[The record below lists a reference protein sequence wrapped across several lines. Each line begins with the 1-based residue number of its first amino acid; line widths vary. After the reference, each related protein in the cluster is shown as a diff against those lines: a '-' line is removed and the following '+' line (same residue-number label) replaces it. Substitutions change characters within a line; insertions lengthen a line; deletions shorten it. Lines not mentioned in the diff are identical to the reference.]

1 MVCGVGNK
9 SEAGI
14 DFIGTFE
21 TRGEVD
27 RIADHG
33 IIHAMFR
40 AHISDNSFTRIN
52 TDACFEEWFI
62 FLCPLVSELEE
73 GFLHFDRSKASASG
87 MVFLDERSTPEANNG
102 IAFKFINDS
111 IMFSN
116 DITHIS
122 EVFIED
128 LD

>member
-1 MVCGVGNK
+1 MVGGVGDE

-27 RIADHG
+27 GIADHG

-40 AHISDNSFTRIN
+40 AHISNNRFTRIN
-52 TDACFEEWFI
+52 TDTCFEEWFI
-62 FLCPLVSELEE
+62 FLFPLFSELEE
-73 GFLHFDRSKASASG
+73 RFLHFDRSKASASG
-87 MVFLDERSTPEANNG
+87 VIFLDERSPPEANNG
-102 IAFKFINDS
+102 IAFKFINDP
-111 IMFSN
+111 IVFGN
-116 DITHIS
+116 DIPHIS

-128 LD
+128 LN